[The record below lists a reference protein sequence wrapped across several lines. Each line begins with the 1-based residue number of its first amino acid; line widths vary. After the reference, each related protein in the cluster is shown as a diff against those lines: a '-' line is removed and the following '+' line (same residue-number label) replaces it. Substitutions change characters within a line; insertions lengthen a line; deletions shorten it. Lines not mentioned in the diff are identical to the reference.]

1 MIRLFLAL
9 LLFINSTTTQPLLT
23 FELSEDWGLLLV
35 NGIERVPHDF
45 EIVVD
50 NYYFN
55 VQTIPYD
62 TNRSITKCCVDV
74 YERYLVYSWELY
86 PEAHKEF
93 KTGEF
98 YNKTHDEITE
108 FEITPTGSVKIP
120 YHEGVNDYD
129 AYFYTGETVGLLE
142 FDLFDPLVLYVEAQ
156 E

>member
-1 MIRLFLAL
+1 MIRLLLAL
-9 LLFINSTTTQPLLT
+9 FLFFNSLSSPLLT
-23 FELSEDWGLLLV
+23 FELSPEWGILLV
-35 NGIERVPHDF
+35 NGEPSPHDF

-55 VQTIPYD
+55 IQTMPYD
-62 TNRSITKCCVDV
+62 TKHSITTCCVDI
-74 YERYLVYSWELY
+74 YEGYLVYSWELY

-142 FDLFDPLVLYVEAQ
+142 FDLFDPLILYVEVY
-156 E
+156 